1 MARYIG
7 LYAAQNSNYFSC
19 AYIFCQIMTK
29 NPYFSITKLAP
40 KSFRA
45 ASAATS
51 AWIAAFLGAYAV
63 ATLLLLTFLFNKNIN
78 KH

>member
-29 NPYFSITKLAP
+29 NPYFSITKL
-40 KSFRA
+40 
-45 ASAATS
+45 
-51 AWIAAFLGAYAV
+51 GAKK
-63 ATLLLLTFLFNKNIN
+63 LSSCQCCHIRLDCGFSWRLCGGHTFVINISVQQ